1 MNGRLWPAVSAW
13 AGRVWSD
20 LKASTDASL
29 LGVMRF
35 LGLLYGPIDTR
46 QPIDRAFRQALEN
59 RLPRYVSWRH
69 AFGGIAYLLLILL
82 VVTGVLLSFYYRPS
96 AEEAY
101 QSIQHIVSSV
111 RLGWLMRDAHVWGA
125 NLLVIAVLAHMARV
139 FFDAAYKPPR
149 ETNWLAGV
157 LLLFVVFA
165 FGATGYLLPW
175 DQWAYWMVSEGL
187 EILSRVPI
195 IGGATVQVL
204 RGDPVVSGA
213 TLSRFFAVHVIILPW
228 ITMALLMLHFAMVRK
243 HGIAPPE
250 GATSADQAGEPFY
263 PNHLLRSL
271 AVAALVVAVTITGA
285 VLYPRQVADV
295 ANPAQPP
302 GTLVSS
308 WVIADVS
315 RGLTYYLG
323 AWGLSLFLVLG
334 IAMALL
340 PLFDRH
346 PERRLRRRPIVA
358 TLGMV
363 FFLGFAVAWVAG
375 RRLRSMPPQAPV
387 EAVQPPGTTPAAPDS
402 AASPARRD
410 AGVDTTAAQDSA
422 GKGSTR

>member
-1 MNGRLWPAVSAW
+1 MMVRARQVVSELAS
-13 AGRVWSD
+13 RFWSD

-35 LGLLYGPIDTR
+35 LGLLYGPIDTH
-46 QPIDRAFRQALEN
+46 QPIDRAFRGALNN
-59 RLPRYVSWRH
+59 RLPRHVTWRH

-101 QSIQHIVSSV
+101 QSIQHIVSGV
-111 RLGWLMRDAHVWGA
+111 RLGWLMRDMHVWGA
-125 NLLVIAVLAHMARV
+125 NLLVLAVLAHMARV

-187 EILSRVPI
+187 EILSHVPI
-195 IGGATVQVL
+195 IGGTTVQVL

-213 TLSRFFAVHVIILPW
+213 TLSRFFAVHVILLPW

-250 GATSADQAGEPFY
+250 GLAPGGPPGDRFY
-263 PNHLLRSL
+263 PNQLLRSL
-271 AVAALVVAVTITGA
+271 AVALIVVAVTITGA
-285 VLYPRQVADV
+285 VLYPRPVADV
-295 ANPAQPP
+295 ANPAHPP
-302 GTLVSS
+302 GTLISS
-308 WVIADVS
+308 WVVADVS

-323 AWGLSLFLVLG
+323 AWGLSLFILLG
-334 IAMALL
+334 IAMALV

-346 PERRLRRRPIVA
+346 AERGLRRRPVVA

-375 RRLRSMPPQAPV
+375 RRLRVMPPQVETGQPSAIAPTLSGSETAPV
-387 EAVQPPGTTPAAPDS
+387 SPDS
-402 AASPARRD
+402 
-410 AGVDTTAAQDSA
+410 GVDTAAVRDSTA
-422 GKGSTR
+422 GRSTP

>member
-1 MNGRLWPAVSAW
+1 MSGRVRQAVGEW

-29 LGVMRF
+29 LGVLRF
-35 LGLLYGPIDTR
+35 LGLLYGPIDTH
-46 QPIDRAFRQALEN
+46 QPIDRAFRGALRN
-59 RLPRYVSWRH
+59 RLPRYVTWRH
-69 AFGGIAYLLLILL
+69 AFGGISYLLLILL

-101 QSIQHIVSSV
+101 QSIQHIVSGV
-111 RLGWLMRDAHVWGA
+111 RLGWLMRDLHVWGA
-125 NLLVIAVLAHMARV
+125 NLLVLAVLAHMARV
-139 FFDAAYKPPR
+139 FFDASYKPPR

-157 LLLFVVFA
+157 LLLFVVLA

-187 EILSRVPI
+187 DILSRVPI
-195 IGGATVQVL
+195 IGGMTVEVL

-228 ITMALLMLHFAMVRK
+228 VTMALLMLHFAMVRK

-250 GATSADQAGEPFY
+250 DLAPGGPPGDPFY
-263 PNHLLRSL
+263 PNHLLRSF
-271 AVAALVVAVTITGA
+271 AVAVLVVAVTITGA
-285 VLYPRQVADV
+285 VLYPRPVADP

-302 GTLVSS
+302 GTLLSS
-308 WVIADVS
+308 WVVADVS
-315 RGLTYYLG
+315 RALTYYLG
-323 AWGLSLFLVLG
+323 AWGFSLFMLLG
-334 IAMALL
+334 IALALL

-346 PERRLRRRPIVA
+346 PERRLRRRPVVA

-363 FFLGFAVAWVAG
+363 FFVGFVVAWVAG
-375 RRLRSMPPQAPV
+375 RQLRGMPPRIESVRPPAMTAP
-387 EAVQPPGTTPAAPDS
+387 AVPESLAAPARPDTGLDTTVAPDS
-402 AASPARRD
+402 AGER
-410 AGVDTTAAQDSA
+410 SA
-422 GKGSTR
+422 P

>member
-1 MNGRLWPAVSAW
+1 MSGRARQVVSEW
-13 AGRVWSD
+13 ASRLWSD

-29 LGVMRF
+29 LGVIRF
-35 LGLLYGPIDTR
+35 LGLLYGPIDTH
-46 QPIDRAFRQALEN
+46 QPIDRAFRRALQN
-59 RLPRYVSWRH
+59 RLPRYVTWRH
-69 AFGGIAYLLLILL
+69 AFGGISYLLLIIL

-101 QSIQHIVSSV
+101 QSIQHIVSGV
-111 RLGWLMRDAHVWGA
+111 RLGWLMRDMHVWGA
-125 NLLVIAVLAHMARV
+125 NLLVLAVLAHMARV
-139 FFDAAYKPPR
+139 FFDAAYRPPR

-157 LLLFVVFA
+157 LLLFVVLA

-187 EILSRVPI
+187 EILSHVPI
-195 IGGATVQVL
+195 IGGMTVGVL

-213 TLSRFFAVHVIILPW
+213 TLSRFFAVHVILLPW

-250 GATSADQAGEPFY
+250 GVSPGAPTGDRFY

-271 AVAALVVAVTITGA
+271 TVAVLVVAVTMTGA
-285 VLYPRQVADV
+285 VLSPRPVADV
-295 ANPAQPP
+295 ANPALPP

-308 WVIADVS
+308 WIVADVS

-323 AWGLSLFLVLG
+323 AWGLSLFFMLG
-334 IAMALL
+334 IAMALV

-346 PERRLRRRPIVA
+346 LERPLRRRPVVA

-363 FFLGFAVAWVAG
+363 FFLGFVVAWVAG
-375 RRLRSMPPQAPV
+375 RQLRAMPPRI
-387 EAVQPPGTTPAAPDS
+387 EAVQTGGLAPVAPESAAAPLRPD
-402 AASPARRD
+402 
-410 AGVDTTAAQDSA
+410 TAAARDSA
-422 GKGSTR
+422 GGGITP